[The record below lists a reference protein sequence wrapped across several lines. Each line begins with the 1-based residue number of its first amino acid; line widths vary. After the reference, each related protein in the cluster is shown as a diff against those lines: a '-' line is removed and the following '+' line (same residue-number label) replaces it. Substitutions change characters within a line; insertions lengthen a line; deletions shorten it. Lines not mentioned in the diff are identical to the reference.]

1 MVTLSP
7 NTRCGYDETLSKSI
21 QLEGNLKAKPW
32 TPHKRSGVLSGN
44 DWSDVLMG
52 QDWSWHDRGIWGLG
66 ACGWHDQ
73 GFFFLVGKSAFQVRM
88 EVMNKFQNELYPE
101 IIYIYNI
108 IYINVQDFHASKLTS
123 QRRTTVFH
131 VEHATNQPPVVAAQW

>member
-73 GFFFLVGKSAFQVRM
+73 GFFFWWESLLSKFGWRWWISFK
-88 EVMNKFQNELYPE
+88 MNCILKL
-101 IIYIYNI
+101 YIYNI